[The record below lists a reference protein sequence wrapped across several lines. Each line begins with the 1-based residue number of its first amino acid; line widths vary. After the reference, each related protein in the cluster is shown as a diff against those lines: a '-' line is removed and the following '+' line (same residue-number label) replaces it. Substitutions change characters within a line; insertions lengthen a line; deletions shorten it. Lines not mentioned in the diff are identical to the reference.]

1 MSEEIYKD
9 KYLKYKAKY
18 LELKKYEQQ
27 GGLLDSGFGLVFT
40 SKENADKLR
49 KAITG
54 GKINGRGDIADLL
67 DRQAYIV
74 FDGKKPAEL
83 LESTTRIMK
92 EKMAAAYKV
101 TADVASKTASAT
113 VSMAS
118 KAATATAD
126 AALNQYNKYKDQKE
140 KEAAEKAAY
149 EEFKARRSNA
159 SITGAA
165 TLVGGAG
172 NLPLTIPTFENKT
185 FDRASSA
192 HREHMISQV
201 AKALGLQITNV
212 QMVSIKFKMLG
223 KPELRD

>member
-49 KAITG
+49 KAILG

-101 TADVASKTASAT
+101 TTDVASKTASAT
-113 VSMAS
+113 INMAS

-149 EEFKARRSNA
+149 EEFKTRRSNA

-172 NLPLTIPTFENKT
+172 DLPLTIPTFENKT
-185 FDRASSA
+185 FDRASPA
-192 HREHMISQV
+192 HKQHMISQV
-201 AKALGLQITNV
+201 AKALGIQINDV